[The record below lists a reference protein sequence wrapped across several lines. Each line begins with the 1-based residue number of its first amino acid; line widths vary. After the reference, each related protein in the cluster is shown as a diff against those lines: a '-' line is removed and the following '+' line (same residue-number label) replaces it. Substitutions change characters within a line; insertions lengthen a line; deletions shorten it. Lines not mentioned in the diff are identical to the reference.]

1 MNPIAIKAKANEF
14 LEKQFGECS
23 YIEYKKSEKQLDKI
37 LKTICAF
44 GNNYFDN
51 DLSLIL
57 IGVDEHGDDGGKG
70 TPVTPI
76 EGISAKRLETVSN
89 LLKSLRSFTYPN
101 VKYEVLENEF
111 GGTPYLI
118 VAVQRQGGGPFA
130 VTEKAEK
137 DKRIGLKPGR
147 YIRYENESRLAK
159 VDEEYDLLRKFSA
172 YHFSSSV
179 NLVATLDDLSF
190 DYMKEYMAETSDR
203 SVNAGMDKEEVAV
216 ALHLLDGSDSGKK
229 HVTNF
234 AILMF
239 AEHPERFIGEAV
251 VEVISNTLGSMK
263 RMEAKTF
270 TGPVWKQYRSVVAYI
285 SDYFIRTLTVRFDDR
300 MENQRVSNYPYVAV
314 EELVGNAIVHKDYE
328 KGRPIQ
334 IYVTDDGVDIVNY
347 NKPLPPLSA
356 ADLNAR
362 TLFQERDFINPE
374 LRAMFK
380 DLGIIES
387 YGTGIGEAKK
397 ACEENGSP
405 KIEYK
410 IFEPGVDITS
420 VRIPMNPKYWE
431 MTHPNL
437 RNNTG
442 KLRNGPV
449 KDFAAIIINHG
460 YSRNV
465 ESALLRIADGLRD
478 SVFSNSDIVRLLG
491 CSPNTATGYLKRLRD
506 DLGLIKPV
514 KGLGSGRFA
523 FDMK

>member
-14 LEKQFGECS
+14 LEECRGECS
-23 YIEYKKSEKQLDKI
+23 YLEYKKSEKQLDKI

-57 IGVDEHGDDGGKG
+57 IGVDEHDDEGGKG
-70 TPVTPI
+70 TPIIPI
-76 EGISAKRLETVSN
+76 EGISPKRIETASN

-111 GGTPYLI
+111 GGIPYLI
-118 VAVQRQGGGPFA
+118 VAVQRQGDGPFA

-137 DKRIGLKPGR
+137 DKRIALRPGR
-147 YIRYENESRLAK
+147 YIRYERDSRLAK

-179 NLVATLDDLSF
+179 NLTATLDDLSF

-203 SVNAGMDKEEVAV
+203 RVSSGLSKEEMA
-216 ALHLLDGSDSGKK
+216 AAMHLLDNSDSGRK

-234 AILMF
+234 AVLMF
-239 AEHPERFIGEAV
+239 AERPERFIKEAV
-251 VEVISNTLGSMK
+251 VEVISSTLGTMK

-270 TGPVWKQYRSVVAYI
+270 SGPVWKQYRSVVAYI
-285 SDYFIRTLTVRFDDR
+285 SDYFIRTVTVRFDDR
-300 MENQRVSNYPYVAV
+300 MENQMVSNYPYVAV

-334 IYVTDDGVDIVNY
+334 IYVTDDGVDIINY

-374 LRAMFK
+374 IREMFK

-387 YGTGIGEAKK
+387 YGSGIGEAKR

-420 VRIPMNPKYWE
+420 VRIPMNQKYWE
-431 MTHPNL
+431 MVHGNL
-437 RNNTG
+437 RNDSEN
-442 KLRNGPV
+442 LRNEPK
-449 KDFAAIIINHG
+449 KDLHAAIVDRG

-465 ESALLRIADGLRD
+465 ESALLRIAEGLGD
-478 SVFSNSDIVRLLG
+478 SVFSNSDIVKLLD
-491 CSPNTATGYLKRLRD
+491 CAPNTATGYIKRLRD

-514 KGLGSGRFA
+514 KGLGGGRFI
-523 FDMK
+523 FDK